1 MIHQIISQRMGNC
14 FCPTRTAVGARAVT
28 IPSTRMS
35 EPIFVLSVHHRT
47 RATRSIRS
55 CRRHNRWSN
64 LPRLSPAM
72 CVGSLMASK
81 FQRGKTPDFFGSWR
95 PASGLCA
102 RSVASEPL
110 KKRSLSSKA
119 APGDIRPLLRLRARS
134 ADQPICHVRGSNLS
148 ADRLLPPRG
157 Y

>member
-28 IPSTRMS
+28 ILSVHMS
-35 EPIFVLSVHHRT
+35 DRIFVLSVHRRT
-47 RATRSIRS
+47 RTTRSIRS

-81 FQRGKTPDFFGSWR
+81 FQGDKTRDFFGSWH
-95 PASGLCA
+95 PGSGRSA

-119 APGDIRPLLRLRARS
+119 AAGDIRPLLQLRARS
-134 ADQPICHVRGSNLS
+134 ADQPICRARGSNL
-148 ADRLLPPRG
+148 
-157 Y
+157 